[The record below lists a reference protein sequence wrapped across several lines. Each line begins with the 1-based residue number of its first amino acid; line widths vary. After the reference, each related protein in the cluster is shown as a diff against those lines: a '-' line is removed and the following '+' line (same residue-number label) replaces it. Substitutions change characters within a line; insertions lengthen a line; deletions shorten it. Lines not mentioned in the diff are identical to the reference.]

1 MLEVIIKLKPND
13 IQQPFW
19 GFEVLETV
27 KILGGDLDKGLD
39 EKEASRRLRVFGPNS
54 FGKAEAPSMFSVFV
68 RQFQSPLIIILL
80 IASVATIVLREWAD
94 ASIIIIAVA
103 VNTFLGF
110 YQERKAELAIA
121 DLNSYIQERTRII
134 RNGKERD
141 VNASILV
148 PGDLIRL
155 SFGMRVPADA
165 RVVSARSLFADE
177 AILTGE
183 SMPVAKEA
191 GSISEAAGVAD
202 RKNMVFGGTLVVEGS
217 MHAIV
222 TATGISTEIGKLAK
236 LVAETHQE
244 RTPLQKTV
252 FALSWAITIAISLI
266 VTGIFVLGV
275 AWGQP
280 VVDMFIVSIAVVV
293 GAIPEALPVG
303 LTAVLA
309 IGIQRIARRNG
320 IMRNLAAAETL
331 GSTSIIMIDKT
342 GTLTEAK
349 MKLTDIVLV
358 DELVSD
364 RPYDYSRRVS
374 FSDEQKELLR
384 IGILNTDV
392 VIENSDKKLDEWL
405 ISGRVLEANII
416 REAAAQG
423 INVFK
428 ESVQDRNRLIMPF
441 SSAYK
446 FSAVRDGDWLVIMGA
461 PDVLL
466 AKSILDKD
474 DYIVALNRV
483 EEMSGHGRRV
493 LGLATLRI
501 NDNEFESDRIKP
513 DLLKGLTFKGILGF
527 HDPVRWDVSETI
539 KKINSYG
546 VGVVM
551 ATGDLKGTAVS
562 VANEIGWNIKE
573 GQVLTGEEL
582 KSMDDE
588 TLLGALLHTR
598 IFARVTPED
607 KLRIANLYKKRGE
620 TVAMT
625 GDGVNDAPSLKASDI
640 GIAVGSGSDVA
651 KGIADL
657 VLLDDKLSTIVAAIE
672 EGKRMI
678 MNIRK
683 IFVYLMSNSLDE
695 VVLIGG
701 ALLANLALPLSAV
714 QIIWVNLFTGSLP
727 AIGFAFDKNG
737 DMKRLDKRKLTIID
751 NEVKFL
757 TLGIGVFTS
766 VLLFVL
772 YWLMVEFFSV
782 ELVIARNVLFMCF
795 ASYVLAIALSF
806 HSLRQPLFSYPIFD
820 NKFLILGVAF
830 GFFLLAATMYLPILQ
845 NFFGTSVVPPMWLTV
860 VAGWLILNI
869 ALVEGAKFIFYRTK
883 IK

>member
-1 MLEVIIKLKPND
+1 MTKLKPND
-13 IQQPFW
+13 IKQPFW
-19 GFEVLETV
+19 GLEVLEIL

-39 EKEASRRLRVFGPNS
+39 EKEASRRLGFFGPNS
-54 FGKAEAPSMFSVFV
+54 FGKVQAPSMFLVFA
-68 RQFQSPLIIILL
+68 RQFKNPLIIILL
-80 IASVATIVLREWAD
+80 IASVATIILREWGD

-103 VNTFLGF
+103 LNTFLGF

-121 DLNSYIQERTRII
+121 DLNSYIQERTRVI
-134 RNGKERD
+134 RDGKERD
-141 VNASILV
+141 VDALILV

-165 RVVSARSLFADE
+165 RVVSAQSLSVDE

-183 SMPVAKEA
+183 SMSVIKEVGPV
-191 GSISEAAGVAD
+191 SEAAGVAD

-222 TATGISTEIGKLAK
+222 TATGTSTEIGKLSK

-252 FALSWAITIAISLI
+252 FMLSWIITIAISLI
-266 VTGIFVLGV
+266 VAWIFALGV
-275 AWGQP
+275 TRGQP
-280 VVDMFIVSIAVVV
+280 VVDMFIISIAVVV

-331 GSTSIIMIDKT
+331 GSTSIIIIDKT

-349 MKLTDIVLV
+349 MKLTDIVLT
-358 DELVSD
+358 DELISG
-364 RPYDYSRRVS
+364 RSHDYSHNVS

-392 VIENSDKKLDEWL
+392 AIENSDKKSDEWL
-405 ISGRVLEANII
+405 ISGRILEANIV
-416 REAAAQG
+416 REAATQG
-423 INVFK
+423 IDVFK
-428 ESVQDRNRLIMPF
+428 ESIQDRNRLVVPF
-441 SSAYK
+441 NSTYK
-446 FSAVRDGDWLVIMGA
+446 FSAVRDGDLLIIMGA
-461 PDVLL
+461 PDILL
-466 AKSILDKD
+466 TKSTLDKD

-483 EEMSGHGRRV
+483 EEMSEHGRRV
-493 LGLATLRI
+493 LGIATLRI
-501 NDNEFESDRIKP
+501 SGNEFKTDRIKP
-513 DLLKGLTFKGILGF
+513 DLLKGFTFKGILGF
-527 HDPVRWDVSETI
+527 HDPVRQDVPETL

-546 VGVVM
+546 IGVVM
-551 ATGDLKGTAVS
+551 ATGDLKGTAIS

-582 KSMDDE
+582 NSMDDK
-588 TLLGALLHTR
+588 TLLESIHHTR

-625 GDGVNDAPSLKASDI
+625 GDGVNDAPSLKAADI

-657 VLLDDKLSTIVAAIE
+657 VLLDDKLSTIVASIE

-695 VVLIGG
+695 VILIGG
-701 ALLANLALPLSAV
+701 ALLAGLALPLSAV

-727 AIGFAFDKNG
+727 AIGFAFDRDG
-737 DMKRLDKRKLTIID
+737 DLKRLDKIKPTIID

-772 YWLMVEFFSV
+772 YWLMVDIFSV
-782 ELVIARNVLFMCF
+782 ELIIARNVLFMCF
-795 ASYVLAIALSF
+795 ASYILAVALSF
-806 HSLRQPLFSYPIFD
+806 HSLRQPLFSYPVFD
-820 NKFLILGVAF
+820 NKFLIAGVVF
-830 GFFLLAATMYLPILQ
+830 GFCMLGATMYVPILQ
-845 NFFGTSVVPPMWLTV
+845 KFFGTSAVPPMWLTV
-860 VAGWLILNI
+860 IIVWLVLNI
-869 ALVEGAKFIFYRTK
+869 ALVEWAKFIFYRTK